1 MGTVNQNLIV
11 PDVYADL
18 VREKI
23 SGRVVVAQLA
33 RTDNTLRNR
42 PGETITFP
50 AWAYIGDATDLAPG
64 NAMTS
69 SALRQTPKTA
79 TVKMIGA
86 PGVSVYDYDD
96 EVSLGN
102 ALDEAAL
109 QQGIS
114 IARKKDSDLI
124 NLIKAAP
131 LQKTL
136 QVEGSVGFSELVAAL
151 KLFGDEA
158 DHEDVAAIVAHSCYL
173 DSFYN
178 MQEFIRL
185 DYATVATNNGIQT
198 NGKLG
203 DFLGIP
209 VLVSDRLY
217 DSSNQKHMI
226 QIIKKNSL
234 AICEKESPFV
244 EVARDASRRLST
256 IYTSQILAS
265 AVTDESGVIN
275 LMA

>member
-1 MGTVNQNLIV
+1 MGTVNSNLIV
-11 PDVYADL
+11 PDVYADI

-23 SGRVVVAQLA
+23 AGRVVVAQLA

-50 AWAYIGDATDLAPG
+50 KFGYVGDAVDLVPG
-64 NAMTS
+64 NAMTT
-69 SALRQTPKTA
+69 SALRQTTETA
-79 TVKMIGA
+79 TVKMIAA
-86 PGVSVYDYDD
+86 PAVPIYDYDD
-96 EVSLGN
+96 KIALGRQI
-102 ALDEAAL
+102 DEAAL

-131 LQKTL
+131 LQKSL
-136 QVEGSVGFSELVAAL
+136 QVEGAVQFSELVAAL

-158 DHEDVAAIVAHSCYL
+158 NHEDIAAIVAHSCYL
-173 DSFYN
+173 DSFHN
-178 MQEFIRL
+178 MQEFVRL
-185 DYATVATNNGIQT
+185 DDSVVANNNGIMT

-217 DSSNQKHMI
+217 DSSSQKHMI
-226 QIIKKNSL
+226 QIIKKGAL
-234 AICEKESPFV
+234 AICEKEAPFV

-256 IYTSQILAS
+256 IYTSQVLAS
-265 AVTDESGVIN
+265 AVVDESGVIN